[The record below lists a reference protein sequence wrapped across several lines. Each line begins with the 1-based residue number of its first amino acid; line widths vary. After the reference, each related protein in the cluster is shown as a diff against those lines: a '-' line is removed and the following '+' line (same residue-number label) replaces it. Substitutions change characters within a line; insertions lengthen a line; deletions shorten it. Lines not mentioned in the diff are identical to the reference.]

1 MCFFP
6 QARVDAGLPTAMVRI
21 SLVWN
26 SVWYVQIPCSSW
38 KLAILVVTRRKMHT
52 LVVFGENKLANKRVT
67 FKQKL
72 TNSTNN
78 TVNTVNT
85 ISSLKRS
92 SNVLV
97 PEVWIGAFTV
107 NFEGQF
113 MYFL

>member
-1 MCFFP
+1 MMCFFP

-21 SLVWN
+21 SLVED

-38 KLAILVVTRRKMHT
+38 KLAILVVTRRTMHT
-52 LVVFGENKLANKRVT
+52 LVVFAENKLANKRVT

-72 TNSTNN
+72 TNSANN

-97 PEVWIGAFTV
+97 PEV
-107 NFEGQF
+107 
-113 MYFL
+113 

>member
-1 MCFFP
+1 
-6 QARVDAGLPTAMVRI
+6 
-21 SLVWN
+21 
-26 SVWYVQIPCSSW
+26 
-38 KLAILVVTRRKMHT
+38 MHT
-52 LVVFGENKLANKRVT
+52 LVVFGENKLANNRVT

-72 TNSTNN
+72 TNSTN
-78 TVNTVNT
+78 NTVNT

>member
-1 MCFFP
+1 M
-6 QARVDAGLPTAMVRI
+6 
-21 SLVWN
+21 
-26 SVWYVQIPCSSW
+26 QIPCSSW
-38 KLAILVVTRRKMHT
+38 KLTILVVTRRKMHT
-52 LVVFGENKLANKRVT
+52 LVVFGENKLANNRVT

-97 PEVWIGAFTV
+97 PEV
-107 NFEGQF
+107 
-113 MYFL
+113 

>member
-1 MCFFP
+1 MN
-6 QARVDAGLPTAMVRI
+6 A
-21 SLVWN
+21 
-26 SVWYVQIPCSSW
+26 
-38 KLAILVVTRRKMHT
+38 
-52 LVVFGENKLANKRVT
+52 LVVFGENKLAIERVT

-72 TNSTNN
+72 TNSADN

-97 PEVWIGAFTV
+97 PEVWIGAFTI

>member
-1 MCFFP
+1 
-6 QARVDAGLPTAMVRI
+6 
-21 SLVWN
+21 
-26 SVWYVQIPCSSW
+26 
-38 KLAILVVTRRKMHT
+38 MHT
-52 LVVFGENKLANKRVT
+52 LVVFGENKLANNRVT

-78 TVNTVNT
+78 TVNT
-85 ISSLKRS
+85 ISSLQRS

>member
-1 MCFFP
+1 M
-6 QARVDAGLPTAMVRI
+6 QLLEA
-21 SLVWN
+21 S
-26 SVWYVQIPCSSW
+26 
-38 KLAILVVTRRKMHT
+38 ILVVTRRKMHT
-52 LVVFGENKLANKRVT
+52 LVVFGENKLANNRVT

-97 PEVWIGAFTV
+97 PEV
-107 NFEGQF
+107 
-113 MYFL
+113 

>member
-1 MCFFP
+1 
-6 QARVDAGLPTAMVRI
+6 
-21 SLVWN
+21 
-26 SVWYVQIPCSSW
+26 
-38 KLAILVVTRRKMHT
+38 MHT

-97 PEVWIGAFTV
+97 PEV
-107 NFEGQF
+107 
-113 MYFL
+113 